1 MTAFEP
7 VTRVH
12 ERGEL
17 DVPAAVTRSMLGWG
31 VLAGPIYVGVGLSL
45 ALTRDGFHLTQH
57 SLSLLML
64 GELGWLQRINLLL
77 SGVLVLIAAVGIR
90 RALAYAR
97 RPTRAGALV
106 TVVGIGLLGGGIFA
120 PDPMAG
126 FPAGAQEAV
135 SASGILHMVLGA
147 VQFVC
152 LSSAAFSLA
161 RWTAARDRRDISR
174 ASRVIA
180 TTILLGFFLGAA
192 LGHTTTGVVL
202 IWIAVLAG
210 YAWLALACIHLWGV
224 VPHPD
229 MPLRRTS
236 SRPASH

>member
-1 MTAFEP
+1 MSRA
-7 VTRVH
+7 H

-31 VLAGPIYVGVGLSL
+31 VLAGPIYIGVGLSL
-45 ALTRDGFHLTQH
+45 AVTRDGFYLTEH

-64 GELGWLQRINLLL
+64 GEHGWVQRTNLLL
-77 SGVLVLIAAVGIR
+77 SGVLVLIAAAGIR
-90 RALAYAR
+90 RALAYDDR
-97 RPTRAGALV
+97 STRAGALV
-106 TVVGIGLLGGGIFA
+106 TVFGFGLLGGGIFA

-126 FPAGAQEAV
+126 FPAGAPETV
-135 SASGILHMVLGA
+135 SAPGVLHMVLGL

-161 RWTAARDRRDISR
+161 RWTAARGRRDITR
-174 ASRVIA
+174 ASRLMG
-180 TTILLGFFLGAA
+180 TTILLGFFFGAA
-192 LGHTTTGVVL
+192 LGHTTIGIVL
-202 IWIAVLAG
+202 IWMAVLAS
-210 YAWLALACIHLWGV
+210 YAWLALACVHLWGV

-229 MPLRRTS
+229 MALRRAG